1 MIQWIKKLWNKES
14 GGLTAAAIIIGV
26 SSAGSRVL
34 GVVRDRVLAS
44 IFGAGHELDLYYA
57 AFRLPDTVYTLLIIG
72 ALSAGFIPVFAETI
86 EKYGKEQAKKLVSQ
100 LLVVVGVILLVAAI
114 GIVITAPMLLPL
126 VFPSFKGEYLEQLV
140 FLTRIMALSPFL
152 LGLSSVAGGVLQVTK
167 RYVAFA
173 VAPMLYNV
181 GIIIGAGFFGE
192 QYGIQAVAWGV
203 IAGAFAHAASQ
214 LVAISSMGFVGF
226 ERFRGFAKGLK
237 QILQLMGPRILG
249 LGVSQ
254 FSLTVLL
261 SIAAFT
267 GAGSVSALQFATNLQ
282 SFPLGVFGLS
292 LAMAAFPLLS
302 QSYAKEEFE
311 SFRKT
316 FSSATR
322 QIFFYLLPSTAI
334 FFLLRAQIVR
344 LVLGQGRFDWTD
356 TILTADILG
365 YLAFALVAQALIPLF
380 ARAFYSMQNTWLP
393 FLVGLFGEAFT
404 IFCAWTFREEL
415 GSIGIAIAIAVGS
428 WIQLLLH
435 AFLLRRTFGKYA
447 KGDSFVSAYKT
458 TVATIA
464 FCVAGFPVREY
475 LGTIFPLRTVWQLA
489 LQAGGTLLAGGLAFF
504 IVANLVKS
512 EELAELVQTVK
523 RRLWKR
529 VGAKNLDEEGILL

>member
-1 MIQWIKKLWNKES
+1 M
-14 GGLTAAAIIIGV
+14 
-26 SSAGSRVL
+26 
-34 GVVRDRVLAS
+34 
-44 IFGAGHELDLYYA
+44 
-57 AFRLPDTVYTLLIIG
+57 
-72 ALSAGFIPVFAETI
+72 
-86 EKYGKEQAKKLVSQ
+86 
-100 LLVVVGVILLVAAI
+100 
-114 GIVITAPMLLPL
+114 
-126 VFPSFKGEYLEQLV
+126 
-140 FLTRIMALSPFL
+140 
-152 LGLSSVAGGVLQVTK
+152 
-167 RYVAFA
+167 
-173 VAPMLYNV
+173 
-181 GIIIGAGFFGE
+181 
-192 QYGIQAVAWGV
+192 
-203 IAGAFAHAASQ
+203 
-214 LVAISSMGFVGF
+214 
-226 ERFRGFAKGLK
+226 
-237 QILQLMGPRILG
+237 
-249 LGVSQ
+249 
-254 FSLTVLL
+254 
-261 SIAAFT
+261 
-267 GAGSVSALQFATNLQ
+267 
-282 SFPLGVFGLS
+282 
-292 LAMAAFPLLS
+292 
-302 QSYAKEEFE
+302 
-311 SFRKT
+311 
-316 FSSATR
+316 
-322 QIFFYLLPSTAI
+322 
-334 FFLLRAQIVR
+334 R

>member
-14 GGLTAAAIIIGV
+14 GGLTAAAMIIGV

-44 IFGAGHELDLYYA
+44 TFGAGHDLDVYYA
-57 AFRLPDTVYTLLIIG
+57 AFRLPDTIYTLLIIG

-86 EKYGKEQAKKLVSQ
+86 EREGKEQAKKLVSQ
-100 LLVVVGVILLVAAI
+100 LLVLVGGALLVAAI
-114 GIVITAPMLLPL
+114 GIVMFAPYVMPV
-126 VFPSFKGEYLEQLV
+126 VFPAFKGEQLSQLV

-167 RYVAFA
+167 RYAAFA
-173 VAPMLYNV
+173 IAPMLYNV
-181 GIIIGAGFFGE
+181 GIILGAWLFGE

-203 IAGAFAHAASQ
+203 IAGAGAHAASQ
-214 LVAISSMGFVGF
+214 LMTVSSMGFVGL
-226 ERFRGFAKGLK
+226 ERFRGFAKGIK
-237 QILQLMGPRILG
+237 QIVSLMGPRILG

-254 FSLTVLL
+254 LSLTVLL
-261 SIAAFT
+261 SMAAFT
-267 GAGSVSALQFATNLQ
+267 GTGSVSALQFATNLQ

-302 QSYAKEEFE
+302 QAFAKEDHEQ
-311 SFRKT
+311 FRKT

-322 QIFFYLLPSTAI
+322 QIFFFLLPSTAI

-344 LVLGQGRFDWTD
+344 LVLGQGRFDWHD

-380 ARAFYSMQNTWLP
+380 TRAFYAMQNTWLP
-393 FLVGLFGEAFT
+393 FFVSLFGESLT
-404 IFCAWTFREEL
+404 IFCAWMFRDQL
-415 GSIGIAIAIAVGS
+415 GPIGIAIAVAVGS
-428 WIQLLLH
+428 WVQLLIH
-435 AFLLRRTFGKYA
+435 AFVLRRTFGKYA

-475 LGTIFPLRTVWQLA
+475 LGTVFTLRTVWQLA
-489 LQAGGTLLAGGLAFF
+489 LQAGGTLLAGGIAFF

-512 EELAELVQTVK
+512 EELAELIETVK

-529 VGAKNLDEEGILL
+529 ASAKNLDEEGILL

>member
-26 SSAGSRVL
+26 SSAGSRIL

-44 IFGAGHELDLYYA
+44 TFGAGYDLDVYYA

-72 ALSAGFIPVFAETI
+72 ALSAGFIPVFSETI
-86 EKYGKEQAKKLVSQ
+86 EKNGKEQAKKLVSQ
-100 LLVVVGVILLVAAI
+100 LLVIVGVLLLIAAV
-114 GIVITAPMLLPL
+114 GIYFSAPFVLPL
-126 VFPSFKGEYLEQLV
+126 VFPAFKGEQMLRLI
-140 FLTRIMALSPFL
+140 FLTRVMALSPFL

-167 RYVAFA
+167 RYIAFA
-173 VAPMLYNV
+173 LAPMLYNV
-181 GIIIGAGFFGE
+181 GIIVAAVFFGNRF
-192 QYGIQAVAWGV
+192 GIQAVAWGV
-203 IAGAFAHAASQ
+203 IAGALAHAIIQ
-214 LVAISSMGFVGF
+214 LGTIYSMGFVGI
-226 ERFRGFAKGLK
+226 ERFRGHAIGLK
-237 QILQLMGPRILG
+237 QILRLMGPRILG

-254 FSLTVLL
+254 FSLTALL
-261 SIAAFT
+261 SLAAFT
-267 GAGSVSALQFATNLQ
+267 GTGSVSALQFATNLQ

-302 QSYAKEEFE
+302 KSYAKEDFQQ
-311 SFRKT
+311 FRQT

-380 ARAFYSMQNTWLP
+380 TRAFYSMQNTWLP
-393 FLVGLFGEAFT
+393 FFVSLFGELFIVLT
-404 IFCAWTFREEL
+404 AWSFRDSL
-415 GSIGIAIAIAVGS
+415 GVTGIAIAIAVGS
-428 WIQLLLH
+428 WLQLAIH
-435 AFLLRRTFGKYA
+435 AFLLRRTFGHYA

-475 LGTIFPLRTVWQLA
+475 LGTVFPLRTVWQLA
-489 LQAGGTLLAGGLAFF
+489 LQAGGTLLAGGLAFL
-504 IVANLVKS
+504 IVASLVKS
-512 EELAELVQTVK
+512 EELAGLIETIK

-529 VGAKNLDEEGILL
+529 VTTKNLDEEGILL